1 MGNFYIVEAGGNGFA
16 ARKQKKNSSQ
26 GSKAD
31 KPFSPEGPKGPRAK
45 MFYLL
50 ETRGMNFF
58 LLKGGKTISAQLNYV
73 ENAFLYVY

>member
-1 MGNFYIVEAGGNGFA
+1 M
-16 ARKQKKNSSQ
+16 
-26 GSKAD
+26 SKAD
-31 KPFSPEGPKGPRAK
+31 KSFSPEGPKGPRAK